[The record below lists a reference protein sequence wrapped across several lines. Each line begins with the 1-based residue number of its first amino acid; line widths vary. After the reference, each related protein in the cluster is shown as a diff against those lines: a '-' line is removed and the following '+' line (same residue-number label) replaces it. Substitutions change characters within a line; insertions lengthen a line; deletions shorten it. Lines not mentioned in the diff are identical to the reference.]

1 MRVALAQT
9 DCDLG
14 DVGRNLDTARD
25 HIAQAASQGADLVV
39 FPELSLHGYHLG
51 GLEKDTSITTD
62 DPRLL
67 TLSAPGA
74 PGAPGAP
81 DVLVGLHEHTSL
93 RAYNTAAYYSG
104 GRLHHVHRKLYLPNY
119 LAWEERK
126 HVSPG
131 QHLRAYDLPGGHGR
145 AATLICN
152 DAWQPVLP
160 WLAVQDGA
168 EVIVVPT
175 NSAASLDPEAM
186 DTGLYW
192 DTLLSYTARM
202 LQCWV
207 VFVNRV
213 GNENGASFWGG
224 SRVVDPRGTVVAQA
238 PKWEPGLVTVDID
251 VHEARRQRRAVP
263 LVAEARLGL
272 VDREVRRLIDE
283 GGDS

>member
-9 DCDLG
+9 DCVLG
-14 DVGRNLDTARD
+14 EVDENLEVAREQV
-25 HIAQAASQGADLVV
+25 AQAGAQGADLVV

-51 GLEKDTSITTD
+51 ALSRDTSLAAD

-67 TLSAPGA
+67 GLSLHGPDG
-74 PGAPGAP
+74 P

-93 RAYNTAAYYSG
+93 RAYNTSAYYAG
-104 GRLHHVHRKLYLPNY
+104 GSLLHAHRKLYLPNY

-131 QHLRAYDLPGGHGR
+131 QHLRAYDLPGNHGR
-145 AATLICN
+145 AATLVCN

-213 GNENGASFWGG
+213 GNENGATFWGG

-238 PKWEPGLVTVDID
+238 PKWEQALVTVDID
-251 VHEARRQRRAVP
+251 VHEARRQRRMVP

>member
-1 MRVALAQT
+1 MALAQT
-9 DCDLG
+9 DCALG
-14 DVGRNLDTARD
+14 EVDENLADARD
-25 HIAQAASQGADLVV
+25 QVGQAAAQGADLVV

-51 GLEKDTSITTD
+51 GLERDTSLDAKDI
-62 DPRLL
+62 RLL
-67 TLSAPGA
+67 ELSTLG
-74 PGAPGAP
+74 P
-81 DVLVGLHEHTSL
+81 DVIVGLHEHTSL
-93 RAYNTAAYYSG
+93 RAYNTSAYYSG
-104 GRLHHVHRKLYLPNY
+104 GELRHAHRKLYLPNY

-145 AATLICN
+145 AATLVCN

-168 EVIVVPT
+168 EVIIIPT

-251 VHEARRQRRAVP
+251 VHEARRRRRAVP

-272 VDREVRRLIDE
+272 IDREVRRLIDE

>member
-9 DCDLG
+9 DCVLG
-14 DVGRNLDTARD
+14 DVEANIAVAREQVQ
-25 HIAQAASQGADLVV
+25 QAVAQGADVVV

-51 GLEKDTSITTD
+51 ALGRDTSIALRD
-62 DPRLL
+62 ERVLEL
-67 TLSAPGA
+67 GA
-74 PGAPGAP
+74 LGT
-81 DVLVGLHEHTSL
+81 DVLVGLHERTSL
-93 RAYNTAAYYSG
+93 RAYNTGAYLADG
-104 GRLHHVHRKLYLPNY
+104 KLLHAHRKLYLPTY

-131 QHLRAYDLPGGHGR
+131 QSMRAYDLSYDDGR
-145 AATLICN
+145 AATLVCN
-152 DAWQPVLP
+152 DAWQPVVP

-168 EVIVVPT
+168 EVLFVPT

-186 DTGLYW
+186 DTVGYW

-213 GNENGASFWGG
+213 GNENGAAFWGG
-224 SRVVDPRGTVVAQA
+224 SRVIDPRGTVIAQA
-238 PKWEPGLVTVDID
+238 PKWESALISVDID
-251 VHEARRQRRAVP
+251 LAEARRQRREVP

-272 VDREVRRLIDE
+272 IDREVRRLIDE
-283 GGDS
+283 GGDH

>member
-1 MRVALAQT
+1 MLIALAQT
-9 DCDLG
+9 DCVLG
-14 DVGRNLDTARD
+14 DVPENLRIAREQ
-25 HIAQAASQGADLVV
+25 IEQAAAQGADLVV

-51 GLEKDTSITTD
+51 ALKRDESIEVS
-62 DPRLL
+62 DPRLREL
-67 TLSAPGA
+67 STLG
-74 PGAPGAP
+74 P
-81 DVLVGLHEHTSL
+81 DVLVGFHEHTSL
-93 RAYNTAAYYSG
+93 RAYNTSAHYADG
-104 GRLHHVHRKLYLPNY
+104 ALVHAHRKLYLPNY

-131 QHLRAYDLPGGHGR
+131 QSLRAYELTKSTTGGRG
-145 AATLICN
+145 ATLVCN

-168 EVIVVPT
+168 EVLFVPT

-192 DTLLSYTARM
+192 DTLVSYTAKM

-213 GNENGASFWGG
+213 GNEHGATFWGG
-224 SRVVDPRGTVVAQA
+224 SRVVDPRGAVVAQA
-238 PKWEPGLVTVDID
+238 PKWEPALVTVDID
-251 VHEARRQRRAVP
+251 LAEARRQRRAVP

-272 VDREVRRLIDE
+272 IDREVRRLIEE

>member
-9 DCDLG
+9 DCALG
-14 DVGRNLDTARD
+14 EVDEN
-25 HIAQAASQGADLVV
+25 IAVAEEQIGQAAAQGADLVV

-51 GLEKDTSITTD
+51 ALKRDASVD
-62 DPRLL
+62 ARDPRLL
-67 TLSAPGA
+67 ALSRLG
-74 PGAPGAP
+74 P

-93 RAYNTAAYYSG
+93 RAYNTSAYYSEG
-104 GRLHHVHRKLYLPNY
+104 QLLHAHRKLYLPNY

-145 AATLICN
+145 AATLVCN

-213 GNENGASFWGG
+213 GNEHGASFWGG
-224 SRVVDPRGTVVAQA
+224 SRVVDPRGAVVAQA

-251 VHEARRQRRAVP
+251 VSEARRRRRAVP

>member
-1 MRVALAQT
+1 MRIALAQT
-9 DCDLG
+9 DCVLGEVAENVDL
-14 DVGRNLDTARD
+14 ASEQ
-25 HIAQAASQGADLVV
+25 IKQAADQGADLVV

-51 GLEKDTSITTD
+51 ALKRDDSIEAR

-67 TLSAPGA
+67 ELSLLG
-74 PGAPGAP
+74 P
-81 DVLVGLHEHTSL
+81 DVLVGFHEHTSL
-93 RAYNTAAYYSG
+93 RAYNTAATYADG
-104 GRLHHVHRKLYLPNY
+104 AMRHAHRKLYLPNY

-131 QHLRAYDLPGGHGR
+131 QSLRAYDLTKSASGGRG
-145 AATLICN
+145 ATLVCN

-168 EVIVVPT
+168 EVLFVPT

-186 DTGLYW
+186 DTEVYW

-213 GNENGASFWGG
+213 GNELGAAFWGG

-238 PKWEPGLVTVDID
+238 PKWETALVTVDID
-251 VHEARRQRRAVP
+251 PSEARRQRRAVP

-272 VDREVRRLIDE
+272 IDREVRRLIDE

>member
-9 DCDLG
+9 DCVLG
-14 DVGRNLDTARD
+14 DVDENLTVAREQTE
-25 HIAQAASQGADLVV
+25 QAAAQGADLVV

-51 GLEKDTSITTD
+51 ALRQDVSLPVT
-62 DPRLL
+62 DPRLAAL
-67 TLSAPGA
+67 STLGA
-74 PGAPGAP
+74 
-81 DVLVGLHEHTSL
+81 DVVIGLHEHTSL
-93 RAYNTAAYYSG
+93 RAYNTSAYYAG
-104 GRLHHVHRKLYLPNY
+104 GQLLHSHRKLYLPNY

-131 QHLRAYDLPGGHGR
+131 QHLRAYDLPHGHGR
-145 AATLICN
+145 AATLVCN

-168 EVIVVPT
+168 EVVIVPA
-175 NSAASLDPEAM
+175 NSAATLDPEAM

-192 DTLLSYTARM
+192 DTLLAYTAKM

-213 GNENGASFWGG
+213 GNEHGASFWGG

-238 PKWEPGLVTVDID
+238 PKWEPSLVTIDID
-251 VHEARRQRRAVP
+251 LHEARRQRRVVP

-272 VDREVRRLIDE
+272 IDREVRRLIDE

>member
-9 DCDLG
+9 DCVLG
-14 DVGRNLDTARD
+14 EVDENLAQARD
-25 HIAQAASQGADLVV
+25 QIGRAAAQGADLVV

-51 GLEKDTSITTD
+51 GLKRDTSLETTD
-62 DPRLL
+62 RRLMD
-67 TLSAPGA
+67 LSTAG
-74 PGAPGAP
+74 P
-81 DVLVGLHEHTSL
+81 DVVVGLHEHTSL
-93 RAYNTAAYYSG
+93 RAYNTSAYYAG
-104 GRLHHVHRKLYLPNY
+104 GQLLHAHRKLYLPNY

-145 AATLICN
+145 AATLVCN

-168 EVIVVPT
+168 EVIIVPT

-213 GNENGASFWGG
+213 GNENGATFWGG

-238 PKWEPGLVTVDID
+238 PKWEAGLVTVDID
-251 VHEARRQRRAVP
+251 VQEARRQRRAVP

>member
-1 MRVALAQT
+1 MRIALAQT
-9 DCDLG
+9 DCLLG
-14 DVGRNLDTARD
+14 DVEGNLVLAREQ
-25 HIAQAASQGADLVV
+25 IERAAAEGSDLVV

-51 GLEKDTSITTD
+51 ALERDASVEVR

-67 TLSAPGA
+67 ELSALG
-74 PGAPGAP
+74 P
-81 DVLVGLHEHTSL
+81 DIVIGFHEHTSL
-93 RAYNTAAYYSG
+93 RAYNTSAYYASG
-104 GRLHHVHRKLYLPNY
+104 ELVHAHRKLYLPNY

-131 QHLRAYDLPGGHGR
+131 QSMRAYDLGKAPGGGR
-145 AATLICN
+145 AATLVCN

-168 EVIVVPT
+168 EVLIVPT

-213 GNENGASFWGG
+213 GSEHGATFWGG
-224 SRVVDPRGTVVAQA
+224 SRVVDPRGAVVAQE
-238 PKWEPGLVTVDID
+238 PKWEPALVTVDVD
-251 VHEARRQRRAVP
+251 PSEARRQRRAVP

-283 GGDS
+283 GGDH

>member
-9 DCDLG
+9 DCELG
-14 DVGRNLDTARD
+14 DVEKNLAIAREQ
-25 HIAQAASQGADLVV
+25 IEQAVAQGANLVV

-51 GLEKDTSITTD
+51 GLKRDESIAAQ
-62 DPRLL
+62 DPRVLEL
-67 TLSAPGA
+67 STLGA
-74 PGAPGAP
+74 
-81 DVLVGLHEHTSL
+81 DVMVGMHEHTSL
-93 RAYNTAAYYSG
+93 RAYNTSAYYSEG
-104 GRLHHVHRKLYLPNY
+104 ALVHAHRKLYLPNY

-131 QHLRAYDLPGGHGR
+131 QNMRAYDLPRGVGR

-168 EVIVVPT
+168 EVIIVPT

-213 GNENGASFWGG
+213 GNENGATFWGG

-263 LVAEARLGL
+263 LVAEARLGM
-272 VDREVRRLIDE
+272 VGREVRRLIDE

>member
-1 MRVALAQT
+1 MLIALAQT
-9 DCDLG
+9 DCALG
-14 DVGRNLDTARD
+14 DVSENLRVAREQ
-25 HIAQAASQGADLVV
+25 IEQAAEHGADVVV

-51 GLEKDTSITTD
+51 GLKRDASIAVD
-62 DPRLL
+62 DPQVRELSLL
-67 TLSAPGA
+67 GPG
-74 PGAPGAP
+74 
-81 DVLVGLHEHTSL
+81 VLIGFHEHTSL
-93 RAYNTAAYYSG
+93 RAYNTSAYYVDGS
-104 GRLHHVHRKLYLPNY
+104 LVHAHRKLYLPNY

-131 QHLRAYDLPGGHGR
+131 QSLRAYELAKSSSGGRG
-145 AATLICN
+145 ATLVCN

-168 EVIVVPT
+168 EVLFVPT

-192 DTLLSYTARM
+192 ETLLSYTAKM

-213 GNENGASFWGG
+213 GNEHGASFWGG
-224 SRVVDPRGTVVAQA
+224 SRVVDPRGVVVAQA
-238 PKWEPGLVTVDID
+238 PKWEPALVTVEID
-251 VHEARRQRRAVP
+251 PSEARRQRRSVP

-272 VDREVRRLIDE
+272 IDREVRRLIDE

>member
-1 MRVALAQT
+1 MRIALAQT
-9 DCDLG
+9 DCVLG
-14 DVGRNLDTARD
+14 DVPENLAVAREQ
-25 HIAQAASQGADLVV
+25 IGQAAAQDADLVV

-51 GLEKDTSITTD
+51 ALHRDASIEAR

-67 TLSAPGA
+67 ELSLLG
-74 PGAPGAP
+74 P
-81 DVLVGLHEHTSL
+81 DVLAGFHEHTSL
-93 RAYNTAAYYSG
+93 RAYNTSAHYSAG
-104 GRLHHVHRKLYLPNY
+104 ALLHAHRKLYLPNY

-131 QHLRAYDLPGGHGR
+131 QSLRAYDLTKSASGGRG
-145 AATLICN
+145 ATLVCN

-168 EVIVVPT
+168 EVLFVPT

-186 DTGLYW
+186 DTGMYW

-213 GNENGASFWGG
+213 GNEHGATFWGG

-238 PKWEPGLVTVDID
+238 PKWEPALVTVDID
-251 VHEARRQRRAVP
+251 LAEARRQRRAVP

>member
-9 DCDLG
+9 DCALG
-14 DVGRNLDTARD
+14 EVDANVATAREQVG
-25 HIAQAASQGADLVV
+25 QAAEQGADLVV

-51 GLEKDTSITTD
+51 VLPRDVSVEAQ
-62 DPRLL
+62 DPRLRDL
-67 TLSAPGA
+67 STLG
-74 PGAPGAP
+74 P
-81 DVLVGLHEHTSL
+81 DVLVGFHEHTVL
-93 RAYNTAAYYSG
+93 RAYNTATYYTDG
-104 GRLHHVHRKLYLPNY
+104 ALLHAHRKLYLPNY
-119 LAWEERK
+119 LSWEERK

-131 QHLRAYDLPGGHGR
+131 QSLRAYSLTKSPSGGRG
-145 AATLICN
+145 ATLVCN

-168 EVIVVPT
+168 EVLFIPT

-186 DTGLYW
+186 DTGSYW

-202 LQCWV
+202 LQCWI

-213 GNENGASFWGG
+213 GNEHGATFWGG

-238 PKWEPGLVTVDID
+238 PKWEPALVTVDID
-251 VHEARRQRRAVP
+251 PSEARRQRRAVP

-272 VDREVRRLIDE
+272 IDREVRRLIDE

>member
-9 DCDLG
+9 DCVLG
-14 DVGRNLDTARD
+14 DVEANLAAARD
-25 HIAQAASQGADLVV
+25 QIRQAVAQGSDLVV

-51 GLEKDTSITTD
+51 ALKQDTSVEAR
-62 DPRLL
+62 DPRLMEL
-67 TLSAPGA
+67 STLGA
-74 PGAPGAP
+74 
-81 DVLVGLHEHTSL
+81 DVVVGFHEYTSM
-93 RAYNTAAYYSG
+93 RAYNTSGYYSAG
-104 GRLHHVHRKLYLPNY
+104 ALLHAHRKLYLPNY

-131 QHLRAYDLPGGHGR
+131 QSLKAYDLPGGRGR

-160 WLAVQDGA
+160 WIAVQDGA
-168 EVIVVPT
+168 EVVVVPA

-192 DTLLSYTARM
+192 DSLLSYTARM

-213 GNENGASFWGG
+213 GSENGASFWGG
-224 SRVVDPRGTVVAQA
+224 SRVVDPRGMVVAQA
-238 PKWEPGLVTVDID
+238 PKWETALVTADLSVP
-251 VHEARRQRRAVP
+251 EARRQRRAVP

-272 VDREVRRLIDE
+272 VSREVGRLIDE

>member
-9 DCDLG
+9 DCALG
-14 DVGRNLDTARD
+14 EVDQNLLTAREQ
-25 HIAQAASQGADLVV
+25 IEQAAAQGADLVV

-51 GLEKDTSITTD
+51 ALKRDTSVEAR

-67 TLSAPGA
+67 ELGTLG
-74 PGAPGAP
+74 P
-81 DVLVGLHEHTSL
+81 DVVAGLHEHTRL
-93 RAYNTAAYYSG
+93 RAYNTSAYYSG
-104 GRLHHVHRKLYLPNY
+104 GELLHAHRKLYLPNY

-131 QHLRAYDLPGGHGR
+131 QSVRAYDLPRGQGR
-145 AATLICN
+145 AATLVCN

-213 GNENGASFWGG
+213 GSENGASFWGG
-224 SRVVDPRGTVVAQA
+224 SRVVDPRGAVVAQA

-272 VDREVRRLIDE
+272 IDREVRRLIDE

>member
-1 MRVALAQT
+1 MLIALAQT
-9 DCDLG
+9 DSVLG
-14 DVGRNLDTARD
+14 EVAENIDHAREQ
-25 HIAQAASQGADLVV
+25 IEQAAAQDADLVV

-51 GLEKDTSITTD
+51 ALKRDASIEAR

-67 TLSAPGA
+67 ELSTLG
-74 PGAPGAP
+74 P
-81 DVLVGLHEHTSL
+81 DVLVGFHEHTSL
-93 RAYNTAAYYSG
+93 RAYNTCAHYADG
-104 GRLHHVHRKLYLPNY
+104 ALLHAHRKLYLPNY

-131 QHLRAYDLPGGHGR
+131 QSLRAYDLTKAASGGRG
-145 AATLICN
+145 ATLVCN

-168 EVIVVPT
+168 EVLFVPT

-213 GNENGASFWGG
+213 GNEHGATFWGG

-238 PKWEPGLVTVDID
+238 PKWEPALVTVDID
-251 VHEARRQRRAVP
+251 PFEARRQRRVVP

>member
-9 DCDLG
+9 DCVLG
-14 DVGRNLDTARD
+14 EVDENLAVARD
-25 HIAQAASQGADLVV
+25 QIGEAAAQGADLVV

-51 GLEKDTSITTD
+51 GLHRDTSLD
-62 DPRLL
+62 AKDPRLL
-67 TLSAPGA
+67 ELSTLG
-74 PGAPGAP
+74 P
-81 DVLVGLHEHTSL
+81 DAMVGIHEHTSL
-93 RAYNTAAYYSG
+93 RAYNTSAYYASG
-104 GRLHHVHRKLYLPNY
+104 QLLHAHRKLYLPNY

-145 AATLICN
+145 AATLVCN

-168 EVIVVPT
+168 EVIIVPT

-224 SRVVDPRGTVVAQA
+224 SRVVDPRGSVVAQA
-238 PKWEPGLVTVDID
+238 PKWEPALVTVDID
-251 VHEARRQRRAVP
+251 VHESRRHRRAVP

>member
-9 DCDLG
+9 DCVLG
-14 DVGRNLDTARD
+14 AVDENFEVAREQV
-25 HIAQAASQGADLVV
+25 ARAAAQGADLVV

-51 GLEKDTSITTD
+51 ALRGDTSLAAD

-67 TLSAPGA
+67 GLSLLG
-74 PGAPGAP
+74 P

-93 RAYNTAAYYSG
+93 RAYNTSAYYAG
-104 GRLHHVHRKLYLPNY
+104 GALLHAHRKLYLPNY

-131 QHLRAYDLPGGHGR
+131 QHLRAYDLPGNHGR
-145 AATLICN
+145 AATLVCN

-213 GNENGASFWGG
+213 GNENGATFWGG

-238 PKWEPGLVTVDID
+238 PKWEPALVTVDID
-251 VHEARRQRRAVP
+251 VHEARRRRRLVP

>member
-9 DCDLG
+9 DCALG
-14 DVGRNLDTARD
+14 EVDENLEVARECVTQAR
-25 HIAQAASQGADLVV
+25 AQCADLVV

-51 GLEKDTSITTD
+51 ALKRDTSLAAD

-67 TLSAPGA
+67 GLSLLG
-74 PGAPGAP
+74 P

-93 RAYNTAAYYSG
+93 RAYNTAGYYAAG
-104 GRLHHVHRKLYLPNY
+104 ALRHAHRKLYLPNY

-131 QHLRAYDLPGGHGR
+131 QHLRAYDLPGEHGR

-168 EVIVVPT
+168 EVIVIPT

-213 GNENGASFWGG
+213 GNENGATFWGG

-238 PKWEPGLVTVDID
+238 PKWEAGLVTVDID
-251 VHEARRQRRAVP
+251 LHEARRQRRAVP

>member
-9 DCDLG
+9 DCVLG
-14 DVGRNLDTARD
+14 DVPQNLAVAGD
-25 HIAQAASQGADLVV
+25 HVQQAVDQGADLVV

-51 GLEKDTSITTD
+51 ALERDASIEAR

-67 TLSAPGA
+67 ELSTLG
-74 PGAPGAP
+74 P
-81 DVLVGLHEHTSL
+81 DVLVGFHEHTSL
-93 RAYNTAAYYSG
+93 RAYNTAAHYAAG
-104 GRLHHVHRKLYLPNY
+104 ALVHAHRKLYLPNY

-131 QHLRAYDLPGGHGR
+131 QSLRAYDLAASPSGGRG
-145 AATLICN
+145 ATLVCN
-152 DAWQPVLP
+152 DAWQPALP

-168 EVIVVPT
+168 EVLFVPT

-186 DTGLYW
+186 DTVDYW

-224 SRVVDPRGTVVAQA
+224 SRVVDPRGAVVAQA
-238 PKWEPGLVTVDID
+238 PKWEPAMITVDLD
-251 VHEARRQRRAVP
+251 LAEARRQRRAVP

-272 VDREVRRLIDE
+272 IDREVRRLIDE

>member
-1 MRVALAQT
+1 MRMALAQT
-9 DCDLG
+9 DCVLG
-14 DVGRNLDTARD
+14 EVDANLETAREQ
-25 HIAQAASQGADLVV
+25 IEQAVAQGADLVV

-51 GLEKDTSITTD
+51 ALRRDTSVQAR

-67 TLSAPGA
+67 KLGTYGA
-74 PGAPGAP
+74 
-81 DVLVGLHEHTSL
+81 DVMAGFHEHTSL
-93 RAYNTAAYYSG
+93 RAYNTCAYYNG
-104 GRLHHVHRKLYLPNY
+104 GELLHTHRKLYLPNY

-131 QHLRAYDLPGGHGR
+131 QLVRAYDLPEGAGR

-168 EVIVVPT
+168 EVVIVPA

-192 DTLLSYTARM
+192 DSLLTYTARM

-213 GNENGASFWGG
+213 GSENGASFWGG
-224 SRVVDPRGTVVAQA
+224 SRVVDPRGSVVAQA

-251 VHEARRQRRAVP
+251 LHEARRQRRAVP

-272 VDREVRRLIDE
+272 IDREVRRLIDE

>member
-9 DCDLG
+9 DCALG
-14 DVGRNLDTARD
+14 EVDQNLRTAREQ
-25 HIAQAASQGADLVV
+25 IEQAAAQGADLVV

-51 GLEKDTSITTD
+51 ALKRDTSVEAR

-67 TLSAPGA
+67 ELGTLG
-74 PGAPGAP
+74 P
-81 DVLVGLHEHTSL
+81 DVVAGLHEHTRL
-93 RAYNTAAYYSG
+93 RAYNTSAYYSG
-104 GRLHHVHRKLYLPNY
+104 GELLHAHRKLYLPNY

-131 QHLRAYDLPGGHGR
+131 QSVRAYDLPRGQGR
-145 AATLICN
+145 AATLVCN

-168 EVIVVPT
+168 EVIIVPT

-213 GNENGASFWGG
+213 GSENGASFWGG
-224 SRVVDPRGTVVAQA
+224 SRVVDPRGAVVAQA

-272 VDREVRRLIDE
+272 IDREVRRLIDE

>member
-1 MRVALAQT
+1 MRIALAQT
-9 DCDLG
+9 DCVLG
-14 DVGRNLDTARD
+14 DVPENLDVAREQ
-25 HIAQAASQGADLVV
+25 IGQAAAQGADLVV

-51 GLEKDTSITTD
+51 ALKRDASVEAR

-67 TLSAPGA
+67 ELSLQG
-74 PGAPGAP
+74 P
-81 DVLVGLHEHTSL
+81 DVLAGFHEHTSL
-93 RAYNTAAYYSG
+93 RAYNTSAHYSDG
-104 GRLHHVHRKLYLPNY
+104 VLLHAHRKLYLPNY

-131 QHLRAYDLPGGHGR
+131 QSLRAYDLTKSVSGGRG
-145 AATLICN
+145 ATLVCN

-168 EVIVVPT
+168 EVLFVPT

-186 DTGLYW
+186 DTGMYW

-213 GNENGASFWGG
+213 GNEHGATFWGG

-238 PKWEPGLVTVDID
+238 PKWEPALVTVDID
-251 VHEARRQRRAVP
+251 LAEARRQRRAVP

>member
-9 DCDLG
+9 DCVLG
-14 DVGRNLDTARD
+14 EVEENLAVAREQ
-25 HIAQAASQGADLVV
+25 IGQAAAQGADLVV

-51 GLEKDTSITTD
+51 GLHRDTSLDATD
-62 DPRLL
+62 IRLL
-67 TLSAPGA
+67 ELSTLG
-74 PGAPGAP
+74 P
-81 DVLVGLHEHTSL
+81 DVMVGLHEHTSL
-93 RAYNTAAYYSG
+93 RAYNTSAYYAG
-104 GRLHHVHRKLYLPNY
+104 GQLLHAHRKLYLPNY

-145 AATLICN
+145 AATLVCN

-168 EVIVVPT
+168 EVIIVPT

-224 SRVVDPRGTVVAQA
+224 SRVVDPRGSVVAQA
-238 PKWEPGLVTVDID
+238 PKWEPALVTVDID
-251 VHEARRQRRAVP
+251 VHESRRHRRSVP

-272 VDREVRRLIDE
+272 IDREVRRLIDE

>member
-9 DCDLG
+9 DCVLG
-14 DVGRNLDTARD
+14 DVEANLAAARD
-25 HIAQAASQGADLVV
+25 RIRQAVAQGAELVV

-51 GLEKDTSITTD
+51 ALKQDTSVEAR
-62 DPRLL
+62 DPRLMEL
-67 TLSAPGA
+67 STLGA
-74 PGAPGAP
+74 
-81 DVLVGLHEHTSL
+81 DVVVGFHEYTSM
-93 RAYNTAAYYSG
+93 RAYNTSAYYSAG
-104 GRLHHVHRKLYLPNY
+104 TLLHAHRKLYLPNY

-131 QHLRAYDLPGGHGR
+131 QSLKAYDLPGGRGR

-160 WLAVQDGA
+160 WIAVQDGA
-168 EVIVVPT
+168 EVVVVPA

-192 DTLLSYTARM
+192 DSLLSYTARM

-213 GNENGASFWGG
+213 GSENGASFWGG
-224 SRVVDPRGTVVAQA
+224 SRVVDPRGMVVAQA
-238 PKWEPGLVTVDID
+238 PKWETSLVTADIS

-263 LVAEARLGL
+263 LVAEARLSL
-272 VDREVRRLIDE
+272 VSREVGRLIDE

>member
-1 MRVALAQT
+1 MDENLAE
-9 DCDLG
+9 
-14 DVGRNLDTARD
+14 ARD
-25 HIAQAASQGADLVV
+25 QVGQAAAQGADLVV

-51 GLEKDTSITTD
+51 GLQRDTSMDAKDI
-62 DPRLL
+62 RLL
-67 TLSAPGA
+67 ELSTLG
-74 PGAPGAP
+74 P
-81 DVLVGLHEHTSL
+81 DVIVGLHEHTSL
-93 RAYNTAAYYSG
+93 RAYNASAYYANG
-104 GRLHHVHRKLYLPNY
+104 ELLHSHRKLYLPNY
-119 LAWEERK
+119 LVWEERK

-145 AATLICN
+145 AATLVCN

-168 EVIVVPT
+168 EVIIIPT

>member
-9 DCDLG
+9 DCALG
-14 DVGRNLDTARD
+14 EVERNLEIARD
-25 HIAQAASQGADLVV
+25 QAAQAESQGADLVV

-51 GLEKDTSITTD
+51 GTKRDASVTTD
-62 DPRLL
+62 DPRLRGL
-67 TLSAPGA
+67 TEPG
-74 PGAPGAP
+74 GP

-93 RAYNTAAYYSG
+93 RAYNTAAYFAE
-104 GRLHHVHRKLYLPNY
+104 GRLLHAHRKLYLPNY

-168 EVIVVPT
+168 EVLVVPT

-238 PKWEPGLVTVDID
+238 PKWEPALVTVDID

>member
-1 MRVALAQT
+1 MRVALAQME
-9 DCDLG
+9 CELG
-14 DVGRNLDTARD
+14 EVERNLETARD
-25 HIAQAASQGADLVV
+25 QVSQAVAQGADLVV
-39 FPELSLHGYHLG
+39 FPELHLNGYHLG
-51 GLEKDTSITTD
+51 ALRRDTSVEAR

-67 TLSAPGA
+67 ELGTLGT
-74 PGAPGAP
+74 
-81 DVLVGLHEHTSL
+81 DVVIGFHEHTAL
-93 RAYNTAAYYSG
+93 RAYNTCAYYTG
-104 GRLHHVHRKLYLPNY
+104 GELLHAHRKLYLPNY

-131 QHLRAYDLPGGHGR
+131 QHLRAYELPRGHGR
-145 AATLICN
+145 AATLVCN

-160 WLAVQDGA
+160 WIAVQDGA
-168 EVIVVPT
+168 EVVIVPA

-192 DTLLSYTARM
+192 DSLLVYTARM

-251 VHEARRQRRAVP
+251 AHEARRQRRSVP

-272 VDREVRRLIDE
+272 IDREVRRLIDE

>member
-9 DCDLG
+9 DCVLG
-14 DVGRNLDTARD
+14 DVDANLEHARD
-25 HIAQAASQGADLVV
+25 QIRQAVAQGADLVV

-51 GLEKDTSITTD
+51 ALKQDTSVEAR
-62 DPRLL
+62 DPRLMEL
-67 TLSAPGA
+67 STLGA
-74 PGAPGAP
+74 
-81 DVLVGLHEHTSL
+81 DVVVGFHEYTSM
-93 RAYNTAAYYSG
+93 RAYNTSAYYTAG
-104 GRLHHVHRKLYLPNY
+104 TLLHAHRKLYLPNY

-131 QHLRAYDLPGGHGR
+131 QSLRAYDLPGGRGR
-145 AATLICN
+145 AATLVCN

-160 WLAVQDGA
+160 WIAVQDGA
-168 EVIVVPT
+168 EVVVVPA

-192 DTLLSYTARM
+192 DSLLAYTARM

-213 GNENGASFWGG
+213 GSENGASFWGG
-224 SRVVDPRGTVVAQA
+224 SRVVDPRGMVVAQA
-238 PKWEPGLVTVDID
+238 PKWESALVTADIS

-272 VDREVRRLIDE
+272 VAREVSRLIEE

>member
-9 DCDLG
+9 DCVLG
-14 DVGRNLDTARD
+14 EVAENLDVARD
-25 HIAQAASQGADLVV
+25 QIEQAAAQGADLVV

-51 GLEKDTSITTD
+51 VLERDISIEVR

-67 TLSAPGA
+67 ELGIL
-74 PGAPGAP
+74 GP
-81 DVLVGLHEHTSL
+81 DVVVGFHEYTSL
-93 RAYNTAAYYSG
+93 RAYNTAGHYSDG
-104 GRLHHVHRKLYLPNY
+104 ALLHAHRKLYLPNY

-131 QHLRAYDLPGGHGR
+131 QSLRAYDLSKSASGGRG
-145 AATLICN
+145 ATLVCN

-168 EVIVVPT
+168 EVLFVPT

-213 GNENGASFWGG
+213 GNEHGAAFWGG
-224 SRVVDPRGTVVAQA
+224 SRVVDPRGAVVAQA
-238 PKWEPGLVTVDID
+238 PKWEPALVTVDID
-251 VHEARRQRRAVP
+251 LAEARRQRRAVP

-272 VDREVRRLIDE
+272 IDREVRRLIDE
-283 GGDS
+283 GGDH

>member
-1 MRVALAQT
+1 MGALKQ
-9 DCDLG
+9 
-14 DVGRNLDTARD
+14 DTAIER
-25 HIAQAASQGADLVV
+25 
-39 FPELSLHGYHLG
+39 
-51 GLEKDTSITTD
+51 T
-62 DPRLL
+62 DPRLRA
-67 TLSAPGA
+67 LSVEGPS
-74 PGAPGAP
+74 
-81 DVLVGLHEHTSL
+81 VLAGLHEYTSM
-93 RAYNTAAYYSG
+93 RAYNTAVLCTEGEVVHA
-104 GRLHHVHRKLYLPNY
+104 HRKLYLPNY

-131 QHLRAYDLPGGHGR
+131 QSLRAYPLPRSTGGRG
-145 AATLICN
+145 ATLICN

-168 EVIVVPT
+168 EVIFVPT
-175 NSAASLDPEAM
+175 NSAASLDPESM
-186 DTGLYW
+186 DTVLYW

-213 GNENGASFWGG
+213 GNEHGATFWGG
-224 SRVVDPRGTVVAQA
+224 SRVIDPRGTVVAQA
-238 PKWEPGLVTVDID
+238 PQWEPALLTVDID

-272 VDREVRRLIDE
+272 IDREVRRLIDE

>member
-1 MRVALAQT
+1 MRLALAQM
-9 DCDLG
+9 DCELG
-14 DVGRNLDTARD
+14 EVDANLAAARD
-25 HIAQAASQGADLVV
+25 QIEQAAAQGADLVV

-51 GLEKDTSITTD
+51 ALKRDTSIAVH
-62 DPRLL
+62 DPRLPA
-67 TLSAPGA
+67 LSEQGA
-74 PGAPGAP
+74 
-81 DVLVGLHEHTSL
+81 DVIVGFHEHTSL
-93 RAYNTAAYYSG
+93 RAYNTSAYYAQ
-104 GRLHHVHRKLYLPNY
+104 GRLLHAHRKLYLPTY

-131 QHLRAYDLPGGHGR
+131 QHVRAYDLPGGHGR
-145 AATLICN
+145 AATLVCN
-152 DAWQPVLP
+152 DAWQPVVP

-168 EVIVVPT
+168 ELVIVPT

-251 VHEARRQRRAVP
+251 LHEARRQRRAVP

-272 VDREVRRLIDE
+272 IGREVRRLIDE
-283 GGDS
+283 GGDQ

>member
-1 MRVALAQT
+1 MRIALAQT
-9 DCDLG
+9 DCVLG
-14 DVGRNLDTARD
+14 DVPENLEVAQEQ
-25 HIAQAASQGADLVV
+25 IGQAAAQGADLVV

-51 GLEKDTSITTD
+51 ALKRDASVEAR

-67 TLSAPGA
+67 ELSLQG
-74 PGAPGAP
+74 P
-81 DVLVGLHEHTSL
+81 DVLAGFHEHTSL
-93 RAYNTAAYYSG
+93 RAYNTSAHYSDG
-104 GRLHHVHRKLYLPNY
+104 VLLHAHRKLYLPNY

-131 QHLRAYDLPGGHGR
+131 QSLRAYDLTKSVSGGRG
-145 AATLICN
+145 ATLVCN

-168 EVIVVPT
+168 EVLFVPT

-186 DTGLYW
+186 DTGMYW

-213 GNENGASFWGG
+213 GNEHGATFWGG

-238 PKWEPGLVTVDID
+238 PKWEPALVTVDID
-251 VHEARRQRRAVP
+251 LAEARRQRRAVP

>member
-9 DCDLG
+9 DPLLG
-14 DVGRNLDTARD
+14 DVDHNLAVARD
-25 HIAQAASQGADLVV
+25 LTDQAADQHADLIV
-39 FPELSLHGYHLG
+39 FPELSLNGYHLG
-51 GLEKDTSITTD
+51 GIGRDTSLPLD
-62 DPRLL
+62 DPRLKD
-67 TLSAPGA
+67 LSRHGPG
-74 PGAPGAP
+74 
-81 DVLVGLHEHTSL
+81 VLAGLHEHTGL
-93 RAYNTAAYYSG
+93 RAYNTSVYYADG
-104 GRLHHVHRKLYLPNY
+104 AIVHAHRKLYLPNY

-131 QHLRAYDLPGGHGR
+131 QTMRAYDLPTVAGGR
-145 AATLICN
+145 AATLVCN

-160 WLAVQDGA
+160 WLGVQDGA
-168 EVIVVPT
+168 EVFFVPT

-186 DTGLYW
+186 DTEVYW
-192 DTLLSYTARM
+192 DTLLAYTAKM

-224 SRVVDPRGTVVAQA
+224 SRVIDPRGAVVAQA
-238 PKWEPGLVTVDID
+238 PKWEPALVTVDID
-251 VHEARRQRRAVP
+251 VHEARRNRRAVP

-272 VDREVRRLIDE
+272 VAREVHRLIDE

>member
-9 DCDLG
+9 DSVLG
-14 DVGRNLDTARD
+14 DVEANLE
-25 HIAQAASQGADLVV
+25 IAAEQVELALTQGADLVV

-51 GLEKDTSITTD
+51 ALKRDAELESLEMR

-67 TLSAPGA
+67 ELSRAGPAVLPGF
-74 PGAPGAP
+74 
-81 DVLVGLHEHTSL
+81 HERTSM
-93 RAYNTAAYYSG
+93 RAYNTSAYYARG
-104 GRLHHVHRKLYLPNY
+104 ELVHAHRKLYLPTY

-131 QHLRAYDLPGGHGR
+131 QALRAYDLPHESRGR
-145 AATLICN
+145 GATLICN

-168 EVIVVPT
+168 EVLFMPT
-175 NSAASLDPEAM
+175 NSAASLDPENM
-186 DTGLYW
+186 DTTLYW

-202 LQCWV
+202 LQAWV

-213 GNENGASFWGG
+213 GNEHGASFGGG
-224 SRVVDPRGTVVAQA
+224 SRVIDPRGNVMAQA
-238 PKWEPGLVTVDID
+238 PKWEASMLTVDID
-251 VHEARRQRRAVP
+251 VHEARRARRAVP

-272 VDREVRRLIDE
+272 IDREVRRLIDE
-283 GGDS
+283 GGDT

>member
-1 MRVALAQT
+1 MRIALAQT
-9 DCDLG
+9 DCALG
-14 DVGRNLDTARD
+14 DVDANLATARD
-25 HIAQAASQGADLVV
+25 QIEQAGAHGSDLVV

-51 GLEKDTSITTD
+51 ALRQDTSIEAK
-62 DPRLL
+62 DPRLAE
-67 TLSAPGA
+67 LSTPG
-74 PGAPGAP
+74 P
-81 DVLVGLHEHTSL
+81 DVLVGFHEHTAL
-93 RAYNTAAYYSG
+93 RAYNTSAYYAG
-104 GRLHHVHRKLYLPNY
+104 GALLHAHRKLYLPNY

-131 QHLRAYDLPGGHGR
+131 QNLRAYDLPGGHGR
-145 AATLICN
+145 AATLVCN

-175 NSAASLDPEAM
+175 NSAAGLDPEAM
-186 DTGLYW
+186 DTGSYW

-202 LQCWV
+202 LQAWV

-224 SRVVDPRGTVVAQA
+224 SRVVDPRGSVVAQA
-238 PKWEPGLVTVDID
+238 PRWEPALVTVDID
-251 VHEARRQRRAVP
+251 LHEARRQRRAVP

-272 VDREVRRLIDE
+272 IDREVRRLIDE
-283 GGDS
+283 GGDH